1 MNYLKDFI
9 RILSGNFDNH
19 EQFKEM
25 QNNGAISFPFA
36 KHINT
41 VCNDKIMDLPQNF
54 EGYFL
59 LEESYYTTNGRT
71 HASPHL
77 FCFTESDGVVTLTSY
92 DIPEGCDK
100 KTFSWKTMPPVS
112 FSSLK
117 VSEKFT
123 PAEYRLK
130 DGVWEGGSVS
140 MFSPVLKFSL
150 YERFSTDYLEVSES
164 MEMNGKRTFGFDEPI
179 LYRRKKS

>member
-25 QNNGAISFPFA
+25 QNNGAVSFPFA

-59 LEESYYTTNGRT
+59 LEESYLQMLHILRNMMKIYWNM
-71 HASPHL
+71 P
-77 FCFTESDGVVTLTSY
+77 
-92 DIPEGCDK
+92 K
-100 KTFSWKTMPPVS
+100 KMSLSHPV
-112 FSSLK
+112 
-117 VSEKFT
+117 
-123 PAEYRLK
+123 
-130 DGVWEGGSVS
+130 
-140 MFSPVLKFSL
+140 
-150 YERFSTDYLEVSES
+150 
-164 MEMNGKRTFGFDEPI
+164 
-179 LYRRKKS
+179 